1 MSKPLNIEKGIDR
14 HLHKVLDAD
23 GNPTAMDISTDSVRV
38 KNLEV
43 TGDTIGVTA
52 TDSTKHPLT
61 TVGIAND
68 NLVEIDAGDVA
79 EDDYA
84 QFTAD
89 GLKGLSAT
97 EVKADL
103 SLNNVTNE
111 SKATMFTN
119 PTFTGNLTVA
129 DGFTVDS
136 AGSISLDSHS
146 GNFIAKK
153 AGTEFS
159 QANSAYAGMILGAT
173 RIANN
178 ATGGLDVRIDLTS
191 TMTVLQTAQG
201 TDFSIAF
208 VAPPSGNVFIEFRCY
223 LYTSSTTVAFAL
235 SDNATFNEIDET
247 HTYDSGTYKMDETD
261 INTIS
266 IGWLVTGLTSGT
278 SYTYYIAGEETSG
291 STASIFHGRNRT
303 TGLHYPPIM
312 VTATAMPA
320 SITTGE

>member
-43 TGDTIGVTA
+43 TGNSIGVTA
-52 TDSTKHPLT
+52 SDDTKLPL
-61 TVGIAND
+61 
-68 NLVEIDAGDVA
+68 AG
-79 EDDYA
+79 
-84 QFTAD
+84 
-89 GLKGLSAT
+89 G
-97 EVKADL
+97 
-103 SLNNVTNE
+103 
-111 SKATMFTN
+111 TM
-119 PTFTGNLTVA
+119 TGNIEVA
-129 DGFTVDS
+129 DGFTIDG
-136 AGSISLDSHS
+136 AGSISLDSHN

-178 ATGGLDVRIDLTS
+178 GTGGTDVLISLTS

-201 TDFSIAF
+201 TDVSVTFT
-208 VAPPSGNVFIEFRCY
+208 APPSGNVFIEFRCY
-223 LYTSSTTVAFAL
+223 LYTSSTTVGFAL
-235 SDNATFNEIDET
+235 SDNATFNEISET
-247 HTYDSGTYKMDETD
+247 HTYDGGAYRMDETD
-261 INTIS
+261 LNTIS

-278 SYTYYIAGEETSG
+278 SYTYYVAGEEVLG
-291 STASIFHGRNRT
+291 STASISHGRFRT
-303 TGLHYPPIM
+303 TGTHYPPII